1 MMFAEFRVYVQ
12 VTESQDRTL
21 SRLRDF
27 IQACS
32 ANLDGVTA
40 VEVEPPR
47 GSIRESAQRE
57 ALGAGRSTH

>member
-12 VTESQDRTL
+12 VNESQDRTL

-27 IQACS
+27 IQACIE
-32 ANLDGVTA
+32 NLDSVTA

-47 GSIRESAQRE
+47 GSIRQMADRE
-57 ALGAGRSTH
+57 VLSAGRSTH